1 MTTLSIG
8 AETDRDVINA
18 KAQAAMAEARY
29 PLNVTLKNETG
40 RMLILPEV
48 QLRLA
53 PASRQTMAIDDERKL
68 TRIVSSLAQIAHLTK
83 TSPLVTLTLDGVSE
97 PAPTPEPAPKPA
109 PSPTQAPAPAPA
121 AVTPELTEPTVTVVQ
136 DDDEHFIVELDGV
149 RFEPNRNQV
158 RDDGTLTAGGKK
170 ALADAQAKQRA
181 N

>member
-1 MTTLSIG
+1 MTKLSIG

-18 KAQAAMAEARY
+18 KAQAAMAEARF

-48 QLRLA
+48 KLRLT
-53 PASRQTMAIDDERKL
+53 PASLQAMVLKDARTL

-83 TSPLVTLTLDGVSE
+83 TTPLVTLTLEGASV
-97 PAPTPEPAPKPA
+97 PVPTPKPTPK
-109 PSPTQAPAPAPA
+109 PAPAPA
-121 AVTPELTEPTVTVVQ
+121 AATPEPTEPAVTVVQ
-136 DDDEHFIVELDGV
+136 DDDDHFIVELDGV